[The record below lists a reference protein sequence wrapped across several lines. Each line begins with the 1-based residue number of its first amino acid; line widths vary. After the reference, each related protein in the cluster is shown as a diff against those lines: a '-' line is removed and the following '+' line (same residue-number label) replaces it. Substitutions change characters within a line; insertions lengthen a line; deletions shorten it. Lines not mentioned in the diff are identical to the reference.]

1 MSGLG
6 LRWSAQPSEAQAE
19 RKVARVGLM
28 TFFSTVYSSCREEL
42 YCITGHE

>member
-1 MSGLG
+1 MRDEWVGPEVVG
-6 LRWSAQPSEAQAE
+6 TAAQAE